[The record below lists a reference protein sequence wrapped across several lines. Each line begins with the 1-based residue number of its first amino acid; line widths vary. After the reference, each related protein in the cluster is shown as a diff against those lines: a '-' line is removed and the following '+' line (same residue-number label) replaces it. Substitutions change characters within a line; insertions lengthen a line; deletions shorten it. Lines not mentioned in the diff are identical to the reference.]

1 VKPKPGIKKTRRRDQ
16 LTPENRRSSG
26 VSKLRGG
33 LDPAIGKLTQ
43 FKPGESP
50 NPGGRPKSDLAG
62 EIARAVFQQNPEA
75 IYDVMLEALKEGDP
89 RVFAILAERGYGKVR
104 QDVLIEGDMQP
115 LNVHVHFVDAND
127 GQPKPRKAVLKLPE
141 PQEDD
146 F

>member
-1 VKPKPGIKKTRRRDQ
+1 MKKPRRRDQ

-89 RVFAILAERGYGKVR
+89 RVFAILGPKNSSLHKRHLAGFDKR
-104 QDVLIEGDMQP
+104 P
-115 LNVHVHFVDAND
+115 DAASM
-127 GQPKPRKAVLKLPE
+127 RL
-141 PQEDD
+141 
-146 F
+146 